1 MLEKTLGLL
10 ATALNRFFTLL
21 SFARSLM
28 CYVTKLIIRAP
39 IIRAPESQRETKS
52 SDKLIP
58 GGENEE

>member
-1 MLEKTLGLL
+1 MLEKMLGLL

-21 SFARSLM
+21 SFARSHM

-39 IIRAPESQRETKS
+39 ESQRETES